1 MIQPIAGSWQ
11 LFSTGTTFYGVHF
24 LHKLYILPFLENP
37 AQKGYPALHAFPERT
52 FAALV
57 CCIPTSPTQRICIQ
71 KVHKAPQAKSA
82 AGTAHPRRRR
92 PTESWRPPPP
102 LPLPPSN
109 STIPAPSP
117 ENSAFLGAEP
127 VPPPPCFLGSRAV
140 LPRQARP
147 PGEGTGRRS
156 PACEVSCDVCERI
169 GHRRM
174 KQTTRSLGSAAAS
187 VGRSG
192 GGSPLGKGS
201 ISSHIPLACKLPSPW
216 PRHGH
221 PCARG

>member
-1 MIQPIAGSWQ
+1 MMIQPIAGSWQ

-92 PTESWRPPPP
+92 PTESWRPPLPP
-102 LPLPPSN
+102 GFFLPTAGFLPL
-109 STIPAPSP
+109 
-117 ENSAFLGAEP
+117 
-127 VPPPPCFLGSRAV
+127 GS
-140 LPRQARP
+140 
-147 PGEGTGRRS
+147 
-156 PACEVSCDVCERI
+156 
-169 GHRRM
+169 
-174 KQTTRSLGSAAAS
+174 
-187 VGRSG
+187 
-192 GGSPLGKGS
+192 GKGS
-201 ISSHIPLACKLPSPW
+201 YRGYRDIPLNT
-216 PRHGH
+216 
-221 PCARG
+221 ARIQISNQNR